1 MIAFGSLKLPDTAGK
16 IPNFTERSVSNNVA
30 TTKFGAAIPTVLNT
44 FRKLSTDK
52 ILNAF
57 LYDELHHEYSFL
69 RAALRNGPTDVTS
82 TVNSAQAPLRH
93 TRASA

>member
-1 MIAFGSLKLPDTAGK
+1 MLFILYGIHLLCDIQAYTTFIYNTNKY
-16 IPNFTERSVSNNVA
+16 NNINDVC
-30 TTKFGAAIPTVLNT
+30 
-44 FRKLSTDK
+44 
-52 ILNAF
+52 
-57 LYDELHHEYSFL
+57 HEYSFL

>member
-1 MIAFGSLKLPDTAGK
+1 M
-16 IPNFTERSVSNNVA
+16 
-30 TTKFGAAIPTVLNT
+30 
-44 FRKLSTDK
+44 
-52 ILNAF
+52 NAF

>member
-1 MIAFGSLKLPDTAGK
+1 MDFLQITK
-16 IPNFTERSVSNNVA
+16 IRKA
-30 TTKFGAAIPTVLNT
+30 

-52 ILNAF
+52 ILNAS
-57 LYDELHHEYSFL
+57 LYDDLHHEYSFL

>member
-1 MIAFGSLKLPDTAGK
+1 MDFLQITK
-16 IPNFTERSVSNNVA
+16 IRKA
-30 TTKFGAAIPTVLNT
+30 

-57 LYDELHHEYSFL
+57 LYDDLNHEYSFL